1 MLILLLQTDYLLR
14 VPEES
19 LDYLVFQVQMGT
31 PEILG
36 IQAKRGRKVKKD
48 QQAIL

>member
-1 MLILLLQTDYLLR
+1 MLILLLQMDYLLR

-19 LDYLVFQVQMGT
+19 LDYLVFQVLMGT
-31 PEILG
+31 LEILG
-36 IQAKRGRKVKKD
+36 IRAKQGRKVKKD